1 MKRKIKSITLCFLLI
16 AATTFALNEIKSAKI
31 GYCLTKYNS
40 TGAQAAA
47 TATFGAMGTYA
58 GATYGAKIG
67 AKIGCIS
74 GPGGAILG
82 GVIGCGVGA
91 L

>member
-1 MKRKIKSITLCFLLI
+1 MQKTIKKISMCLSLI
-16 AATTFALNEIKSAKI
+16 AVSTFAKHEVETAKI

-40 TGAQAAA
+40 TGVQAVA
-47 TATFGAMGTYA
+47 TATGGAMGSYA
-58 GATYGAKIG
+58 GAYYG

>member
-1 MKRKIKSITLCFLLI
+1 MSLI
-16 AATTFALNEIKSAKI
+16 AATTFAINEIETAKI
-31 GYCLTKYNS
+31 GYCLTKKNG
-40 TGAQAAA
+40 TAAQVVA
-47 TATFGAMGTYA
+47 TATVGTMGAYA
-58 GATYGAKIG
+58 GAAYGAKIG